1 MAVSIDTVYQ
11 RVLALANKEQRG
23 YITPQQFNLF
33 ANHAQQEIFEQYFYD
48 LNNLKKVA
56 NTSGEFSDMIR
67 LLEEKI
73 SIFERERG
81 GAWVAANMPIVSD
94 GVMAIPRDEIY
105 RIGTVRI
112 GNNQVEMLSSK
123 DFDAARVSHLTS
135 PTLKRP
141 IGYMTSLGLTIST
154 GASAMITHANV
165 ATIHGLNINLSWIA
179 QPPQVSWGY
188 VVINESALYDSN
200 PAKTTDFMLHG
211 SDEPELI
218 HKIIKLSGVHL
229 KIPELVQMGAALE
242 KSETGQQYNKQ

>member
-48 LNNLKKVA
+48 LNALKKQR

-81 GAWVAANMPIVSD
+81 GSWVATNMPIVATN
-94 GVMAIPRDEIY
+94 VMSIPRDEIY

-112 GNNQVEMLSSK
+112 GSNQVEMLSSK
-123 DFDAARVSHLTS
+123 DFDAARMNPLTK

-141 IGYMTSLGLTIST
+141 IGYMTSLGLSIST
-154 GASAMITHANV
+154 GQLITHANV
-165 ATIHGLNINLSWIA
+165 GTIHNSNINLSWIA

-188 VVINESALYDSN
+188 VVVNESALYDSN
-200 PAKTTDFMLHG
+200 PAKTTNFLLHA

-218 HKIIKLSGVHL
+218 HKILKLSGVHL
-229 KIPELVQMGAALE
+229 RAPELVQMGAALE
-242 KSETGQQYNKQ
+242 KSETGQQINKQ